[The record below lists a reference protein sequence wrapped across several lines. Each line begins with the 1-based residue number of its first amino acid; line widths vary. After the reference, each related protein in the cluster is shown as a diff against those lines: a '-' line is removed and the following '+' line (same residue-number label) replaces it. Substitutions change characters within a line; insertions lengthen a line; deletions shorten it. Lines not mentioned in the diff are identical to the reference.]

1 MVYRQQHPAPLCIH
15 RAEGIGQRGQRLRR
29 GHLTVKPRF
38 HTGGPQVCPFFR
50 VQPMAP
56 QHRPWVRAGVV
67 EYGLDVKPC
76 SPRHAP
82 GLKRRARCCL
92 VCKCGYAHISDGA
105 CCHFVC
111 LPLSAAP
118 LPPYQARWGIL
129 CPPKSPARRYR
140 GLCGLFLD
148 CGQILHF
155 SDFSGLTFCLGYATL
170 KVRRAPA
177 SAQLYQLP
185 CVIWDVKVRDVLT

>member
-1 MVYRQQHPAPLCIH
+1 MQRLYPSGGARVRALAHPRMVYRQQHPAPLRIH
-15 RAEGIGQRGQRLRR
+15 SAEGIGQRGQRLRR

-50 VQPMAP
+50 VQPMAS
-56 QHRPWVRAGVV
+56 QHRPRIRAGVA

-118 LPPYQARWGIL
+118 LPPLSGAVGYSVPLRV
-129 CPPKSPARRYR
+129 PR
-140 GLCGLFLD
+140 GATGACAGFLVSSLLF
-148 CGQILHF
+148 
-155 SDFSGLTFCLGYATL
+155 T
-170 KVRRAPA
+170 
-177 SAQLYQLP
+177 P
-185 CVIWDVKVRDVLT
+185 CRNSLAA